1 MSLIIEPITSSTTFL
16 QHTTWGSTF
25 FESQNDFAHHES
37 SRSTVDGGRDGKS
50 IVMSLSVQEKRQLQ
64 IAKELRSRTVNKL
77 WKITEELNILYREN
91 WTVLADKEMVK
102 FQNELLS
109 GKLLLILKTIYF

>member
-1 MSLIIEPITSSTTFL
+1 MCYFIIEPITSSTTFL
-16 QHTTWGSTF
+16 QHTTWGNTF
-25 FESQNDFAHHES
+25 FGSQNDFAHHES
-37 SRSTVDGGRDGKS
+37 SSRNTVETGGGRDGKS

-64 IAKELRSRTVNKL
+64 IAKELRARTVNKL

-109 GKLLLILKTIYF
+109 GK

>member
-1 MSLIIEPITSSTTFL
+1 
-16 QHTTWGSTF
+16 
-25 FESQNDFAHHES
+25 
-37 SRSTVDGGRDGKS
+37 
-50 IVMSLSVQEKRQLQ
+50 MSLSVQEKRQLQ

-109 GKLLLILKTIYF
+109 GKLFLLINRIYFILDFRKGSIYENRYLIMSSFF